1 VSEPLARGRRRID
14 RVLAPGY
21 LDGLE
26 ALPLEQVRAL
36 RQDAEQE
43 EADLSYLRRL
53 LQGRIDILRAELDR
67 RSGSSAGPRVVDQLA
82 EILADQ
88 PSLRPALGRHL
99 SVEPSRVGEY
109 RRSMERMIADVDL
122 SDVTARSE
130 AEIRS
135 AMESLTGCE
144 HSVSQ
149 KRRAVQRIAD
159 ACRQEVA
166 RRYRTGEA
174 QVADLLAG
182 QAENR

>member
-1 VSEPLARGRRRID
+1 M
-14 RVLAPGY
+14 LAPGY

-99 SVEPSRVGEY
+99 SIGPSRVGEY

-149 KRRAVQRIAD
+149 NRRAVQRIAD

-166 RRYRTGEA
+166 CRYRTGQA
-174 QVADLLAG
+174 QVADLRAG
-182 QAENR
+182 RAENR

>member
-1 VSEPLARGRRRID
+1 
-14 RVLAPGY
+14 VLAPGY

-67 RSGSSAGPRVVDQLA
+67 RSGSSAGPRVVDRLA

-99 SVEPSRVGEY
+99 SIGPSRVGEY

-149 KRRAVQRIAD
+149 NRRAVQRIAD

-174 QVADLLAG
+174 QVADLRAG

>member
-1 VSEPLARGRRRID
+1 M
-14 RVLAPGY
+14 LAPGY

-67 RSGSSAGPRVVDQLA
+67 RSGSSAGPRVVDRLA

-99 SVEPSRVGEY
+99 SIGPSRVGEY

-149 KRRAVQRIAD
+149 NRRAVQRIAD

-174 QVADLLAG
+174 QVADLRAG

>member
-1 VSEPLARGRRRID
+1 
-14 RVLAPGY
+14 VLAPGY

-26 ALPLEQVRAL
+26 ALPLEEVRAL

-43 EADLSYLRRL
+43 ETDLSYLRRL
-53 LQGRIDILRAELDR
+53 LQGRIDILGAELDR
-67 RSGSSAGPRVVDQLA
+67 RSGSSTDCRVVDQLA
-82 EILADQ
+82 EILADE
-88 PSLRPALGRHL
+88 PSGRPALGRHL
-99 SVEPSRVGEY
+99 SNEPSRVGEY
-109 RRSMERMIADVDL
+109 RRRIERMIADVDL

-135 AMESLTGCE
+135 AVESLTGCE

-149 KRRAVQRIAD
+149 NRHAVQQIAD
-159 ACRQEVA
+159 ACREEVA

>member
-1 VSEPLARGRRRID
+1 
-14 RVLAPGY
+14 VLAPGY

-26 ALPLEQVRAL
+26 ELPLDEVRAL

-43 EADLSYLRRL
+43 ETDLSYLRRL
-53 LQGRIDILRAELDR
+53 LQGRIDILRAELNR
-67 RSGSSAGPRVVDQLA
+67 RSGGSANRRVVDQLA

-88 PSLRPALGRHL
+88 PSGRPALGRYL
-99 SVEPSRVGEY
+99 SSEPSNVGEY
-109 RRSMERMIADVDL
+109 RRRMERMIADVDL
-122 SDVTARSE
+122 SDVTARNE

-144 HSVSQ
+144 QSVSRN
-149 KRRAVQRIAD
+149 RRAVQRIAD

-166 RRYRTGEA
+166 RRYQTGEA

-182 QAENR
+182 QQTTDR

>member
-1 VSEPLARGRRRID
+1 MARGRRRID

-21 LDGLE
+21 LDGME
-26 ALPLEQVRAL
+26 ALPLEEVRAL

-43 EADLSYLRRL
+43 ETDLSYLRRL
-53 LQGRIDILRAELDR
+53 LQGRIDILRAELDH

-135 AMESLTGCE
+135 TMESLTGCE

-149 KRRAVQRIAD
+149 NRRAVQRIAD

-166 RRYRTGEA
+166 RRYRIGEA